1 MLWTGGG
8 KMNSPRSA
16 DQRSDARLE
25 AERYFSVVKTLPD
38 IVYRIDPDGIFLFV
52 NDSVRGLG
60 YEPEELIGEHF
71 SKIVHPDDVRLFARN
86 FVLPAY
92 TGKKTGNGAAPKLF
106 DERRTGRR
114 KTTDLEIRLLLKE
127 KSSGIDQRI
136 GTVIAFGDVSSTG
149 HYDKEVADEDKK
161 FLGTLGIIRD
171 ITERKKSEELLKKL
185 NRALKVVTECDQ
197 ILVRATDER
206 KLLSDICQIIVDVGG
221 YKFAWVGVMPDDKAG
236 TVQPVAYA
244 GAGTGYLDNLHI
256 RLTPEEREPVSQA
269 LLTRKPQ
276 IIRRLNAYPARAA
289 WRSHA
294 LSHGYAA
301 MIALP
306 LNEDDHIFG
315 TLNIYS
321 AEADVFDA
329 EEVKL
334 LTELS
339 EDVAYGIASIHTR
352 SQHKTAAEELQN
364 SYRKLSTIFEQTV
377 NALASAVGKR
387 DPYTTDH
394 QRRVTAL
401 ASFMGQELGLPE
413 EQVNGIRLAGMLH
426 DIGKLAVPSEI
437 LSKPTRLSEAEF
449 TIIKTHPM
457 VASEILKAIEFPWPI
472 SEIALQHHERI
483 DGSGYPQGLTKN
495 NILPETRILSVA
507 DVVEAIS
514 SHRPYRPAY
523 SLEYTLEEISKN
535 KGIIYDADA
544 VDVCLT
550 LFREK
555 NFRFE

>member
-1 MLWTGGG
+1 MKANGEING
-8 KMNSPRSA
+8 KHTA
-16 DQRSDARLE
+16 QRE
-25 AERYFSVVKTLPD
+25 AERYLSVVKTLPD
-38 IVYRIDPDGIFLFV
+38 IVYRIDPEGMFLFV
-52 NDSVRGLG
+52 NNSVRSLG

-71 SKIVHPDDVRLFARN
+71 SKIVHPDDVKLFARN

-92 TGKKTGNGAAPKLF
+92 SGKKTGDEDAPKLF
-106 DERRTGRR
+106 DERRTGDR
-114 KTTDLEIRLLLKE
+114 KTTDLEIRLLLKKKADGMDE
-127 KSSGIDQRI
+127 RI

-149 HYDKEVADEDKK
+149 HYDKEVEDTDKK

-197 ILVRATDER
+197 VLVRATDEA
-206 KLLSDICQIIVDVGG
+206 KLFSDICEIIVNLGG
-221 YKFAWVGVMPDDKAG
+221 YKFTWVGVAPDG
-236 TVQPVAYA
+236 NTGVVRPVAHSGYEQA
-244 GAGTGYLDNLHI
+244 YLDVLEI
-256 RLTPEEREPVSQA
+256 RIPSEENEPVSQA
-269 LLTRKPQ
+269 ILTRKPQ
-276 IIRRLNAYPARAA
+276 IIKRLDAHPARAP
-289 WRSHA
+289 WRSEA
-294 LSHGYAA
+294 IKRGYNA

-306 LNEDDHIFG
+306 LNEDGNIFG

-321 AEADVFDA
+321 VESDVFDA

-339 EDVAYGIASIHTR
+339 DDLAYGIASLHTR
-352 SQHKTAAEELQN
+352 DQGRKAADELQN
-364 SYRKLSTIFEQTV
+364 SYKKLRMIFEQTV

-401 ASFMGQELGLPE
+401 ASAIAQEMGLNE

-449 TIIKTHPM
+449 TIIKTHPR
-457 VASEILKAIEFPWPI
+457 VASDILKAIEFPWPI
-472 SEIALQHHERI
+472 SDIVLQHHERI
-483 DGSGYPQGLTKN
+483 DGSGYPQGLFEK
-495 NILPETRILSVA
+495 NILLETRILSVA

-523 SLEYTLEEISKN
+523 SLEYTLEEISRN
-535 KGIIYDADA
+535 KGITYDVNA
-544 VDVCLT
+544 VDACLK
-550 LFREK
+550 LFAEK
-555 NFRFE
+555 DFRFE